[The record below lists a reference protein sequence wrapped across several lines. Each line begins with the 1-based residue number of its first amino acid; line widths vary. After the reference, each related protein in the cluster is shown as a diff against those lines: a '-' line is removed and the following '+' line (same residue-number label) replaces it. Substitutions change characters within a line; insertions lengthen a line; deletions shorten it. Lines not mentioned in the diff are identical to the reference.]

1 MKAHVPTGPLKAMY
15 AVAFLFVLVPV
26 LEFAGRV
33 WPLQPGAPA
42 WRYGAIGLLTNAG
55 LLPILGLAMGICVA
69 MWLEHGR
76 TLRAFGVVALLASL
90 SLFVLT
96 PFFLLDALQLRGSV
110 NPAMKR
116 SFDITSAKALVT
128 FAAMIATLGFLG
140 LSTIRLKLG
149 TSSARM
155 QRPAASDL
163 VVRGGDA
170 KVAPAGSR

>member
-1 MKAHVPTGPLKAMY
+1 MY
-15 AVAFLFVLVPV
+15 AVAFLFILVPV

-33 WPLQPGAPA
+33 WPLQPAAPA

-55 LLPILGLAMGICVA
+55 LLPILGLAIAICIA
-69 MWLEHGR
+69 LWLEHGR
-76 TLRAFGVVALLASL
+76 TLRAFGGVALFTSL
-90 SLFVLT
+90 ILLVLT

-140 LSTIRLKLG
+140 LTTIRLKLG
-149 TSSARM
+149 SSSAKM

-163 VVRGGDA
+163 VVRSGEV
-170 KVAPAGSR
+170 KVAPTGSR